1 MQATLMLL
9 LILTIC
15 SSLPSILHTL
25 NDMLMVFA
33 SNNTFKHTNVSDN
46 TTANINCANFHTK
59 VSCKSVCKPLQQTG
73 PSQASPNDTSAYNT
87 LKQLQKR

>member
-15 SSLPSILHTL
+15 SSAALFYST

-46 TTANINCANFHTK
+46 TTANINCANFQYN
-59 VSCKSVCKPLQQTG
+59 VSCRSVCKPPQQAC